1 MEDNPKIAR
10 SVTARHVSRHIS
22 HSHAIS
28 SCPSLTTC
36 SVTPDG
42 QLGQPA
48 NSTHQLPESR
58 MGTPAVVSRHHPLAS
73 DVHVEESPG
82 QRSSSAS
89 A

>member
-1 MEDNPKIAR
+1 MEDDPKIAR
-10 SVTARHVSRHIS
+10 SVTTRHVSRHIS
-22 HSHAIS
+22 HSHTIS
-28 SCPSLTTC
+28 PCPSLTTC

-42 QLGQPA
+42 QPA
-48 NSTHQLPESR
+48 NSAHQLPESR